1 MKKELLSMILLI
13 VCLTISGQ
21 QVNQVQNR
29 FRGDDAT
36 EKKQVKANGF
46 DLQGKNKVW
55 SLEDMELYSKTFK
68 TEYTNTGDTLT
79 GLERGNRTYFQQID
93 KNISIIGSE
102 NVQTLISYDMPEIWL
117 KFPMQLGDSVCGY
130 YNGTGKYC
138 DRLFLRRFG
147 TYLTK
152 ADAKGIL
159 VLPDGDTLHHVLRLH
174 TERYVS
180 TVSAPIDTM
189 RRKVPVFTT
198 DSIIRHMATD
208 TMLVKEDIYRWYADG
223 YRYPVLEATFVSH
236 DNQELSEEVFY
247 YAPEA
252 QELLVL
258 DEENKKIRRRMA
270 AQGTEKENGNS
281 DANGGGGGFTYHV
294 SQDEGSET
302 VTIRY
307 SSEQPANVTVL
318 LANSQGY
325 VLRQASQ
332 TDSSLVSLSYSG
344 LRPGQYILRITAGT
358 HQFAEKFN
366 VK

>member
-1 MKKELLSMILLI
+1 M
-13 VCLTISGQ
+13 
-21 QVNQVQNR
+21 
-29 FRGDDAT
+29 
-36 EKKQVKANGF
+36 
-46 DLQGKNKVW
+46 
-55 SLEDMELYSKTFK
+55 
-68 TEYTNTGDTLT
+68 
-79 GLERGNRTYFQQID
+79 
-93 KNISIIGSE
+93 
-102 NVQTLISYDMPEIWL
+102 
-117 KFPMQLGDSVCGY
+117 
-130 YNGTGKYC
+130 
-138 DRLFLRRFG
+138 
-147 TYLTK
+147 
-152 ADAKGIL
+152 
-159 VLPDGDTLHHVLRLH
+159 
-174 TERYVS
+174 
-180 TVSAPIDTM
+180 
-189 RRKVPVFTT
+189 
-198 DSIIRHMATD
+198 
-208 TMLVKEDIYRWYADG
+208 
-223 YRYPVLEATFVSH
+223 LEATFVSH